1 MRSVAWVVATTL
13 GFILGGAALHSPGA
27 SAVGGAYFVWDVSAA
42 IFGAILGGIVG
53 AITGA
58 LQNIA
63 LGARNLR
70 VIVAMVVAIAA
81 AHALADGAPNAWG
94 VHAVAA
100 LSAIVAALAMAWA
113 CGTRAPL
120 ALAAWALAW
129 WLGWEI
135 GVALAGALGLSFGS
149 TPEIWAQEH
158 LVIAGL
164 LGIVFGAATSPAM
177 RRILRTERAL
187 SSVG

>member
-1 MRSVAWVVATTL
+1 MRSIAWVIATAL

-27 SAVGGAYFVWDVSAA
+27 SAVGAEYLEWDVSAA
-42 IFGAILGGIVG
+42 IFGAIVG

-58 LQNIA
+58 LQNVA
-63 LGARNLR
+63 LRARNAR
-70 VIVAMVVAIAA
+70 VILAMVVTVAA

-94 VHAVAA
+94 VPAVAA
-100 LSAIVAALAMAWA
+100 MSAIVAALAMAWA
-113 CGTRAPL
+113 SGTRAPL

-135 GVALAGALGLSFGS
+135 GLSFGS
-149 TPEIWAQEH
+149 TPDIWAQEH
-158 LVIAGL
+158 IVIAGL